1 MAAGRNEHT
10 HPTLWKICFL
20 VGGEDYIQ
28 DDEYTPSSLPKA
40 IDKCKQLNASYA
52 EVFHFPVRIQ

>member
-20 VGGEDYIQ
+20 VVGEEYIQ
-28 DDEYTPSSLPKA
+28 DDGYTPSSLPKA
-40 IDKCKQLNASYA
+40 IDYCRLLNAAYTLIY
-52 EVFHFPVRIQ
+52 HFPVRIS